1 MQSEVRT
8 LTDRFD
14 RTPRRSQR
22 HAGTGRHVM
31 AAVVLC
37 AGVLSAST
45 AAGCAQADANTQSGS
60 ISAPVIQAVTVVPE
74 RIQPGDTCQMACEAT
89 AGNVDILTYSWTAS
103 EGDIAGEGPNALW
116 TAPGTEGLFRVSVT
130 VDDGNGG
137 SDTQSLS
144 LTVRY
149 NAAPE
154 FQFVPTYTEG
164 VRPGASVSISCPA
177 VDADGDEIT
186 YQWHASY
193 GEIRG
198 EGEEV
203 SWVAPRELGSYVVTV
218 RARDAYGGEATRDV
232 LITVTPSP
240 TPRLGDFVVEALG
253 HNMLKQELGVW
264 DIYIGESC
272 HIECV
277 VAEGDGPFS
286 YAWTVDEGVLTADG
300 AVATW
305 QAPETRGPATI
316 AVAVTD
322 ALGNTNS
329 AQLLMYAEDCTCA
342 FN

>member
-8 LTDRFD
+8 LTDQFNK
-14 RTPRRSQR
+14 TSTGFQWHTATQRS
-22 HAGTGRHVM
+22 VM
-31 AAVVLC
+31 VAALLC
-37 AGVLSAST
+37 AGILSASMV
-45 AAGCAQADANTQSGS
+45 AGCAQADANAQAGS
-60 ISAPVIQAVTVVPE
+60 SSAPVIQAVTVAPE
-74 RIQPGDTCQMACEAT
+74 RIQPGDTCRIECET
-89 AGNVDILTYSWTAS
+89 AAGDEDELAYSWTAS
-103 EGDIAGEGPNALW
+103 EGDIAGEGSTIIW

-154 FQFVPTYTEG
+154 FQFVPAYTEG

-203 SWVAPRELGSYVVTV
+203 TWVAPRELGSYVVTV
-218 RARDAYGGEATRDV
+218 LARDAYGGEATRDV

-272 HIECV
+272 RIECI

-286 YAWTVDEGVLTADG
+286 YAWTVDEGILTADG

>member
-1 MQSEVRT
+1 MV
-8 LTDRFD
+8 
-14 RTPRRSQR
+14 
-22 HAGTGRHVM
+22 
-31 AAVVLC
+31 AALLC
-37 AGVLSAST
+37 AGILSTSMAS
-45 AAGCAQADANTQSGS
+45 GCGQADANAPSGS
-60 ISAPVIQAVTVVPE
+60 SSAPVIQAVTVVPE
-74 RIQPGDTCQMACEAT
+74 RIQPGDTCQITCETVAKD
-89 AGNVDILTYSWTAS
+89 GDELTYSWTAS
-103 EGDIAGEGPNALW
+103 EGSLAGEGSTVMWA
-116 TAPGTEGLFRVSVT
+116 APGTEGLFRVSVT

-149 NAAPE
+149 NSVPE

-186 YQWHASY
+186 YLWQASY

-198 EGEEV
+198 EGDAV
-203 SWVAPRELGSYVVTV
+203 NWIAPRELGSYVVTV
-218 RARDAYGGEATRDV
+218 LARDAYGGEASRDV

-240 TPRLGDFVVEALG
+240 TPRLGGFEVEAIG
-253 HNMLKQELGVW
+253 HKMLKQELGVW

-272 HIECV
+272 RIECV
-277 VAEGDGPFS
+277 VAEGDGPFT
-286 YAWTVDEGVLTADG
+286 YAWTVDEGILTADG

-329 AQLLMYAEDCTCA
+329 GQLLMYAEDCTCA